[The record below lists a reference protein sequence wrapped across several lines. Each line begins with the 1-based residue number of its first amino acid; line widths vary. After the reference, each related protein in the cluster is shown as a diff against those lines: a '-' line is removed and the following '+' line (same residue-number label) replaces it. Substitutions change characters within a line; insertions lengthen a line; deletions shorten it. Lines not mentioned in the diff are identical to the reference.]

1 MTRHRWVAVTV
12 AAVACAALV
21 GWVTFPVLTVTLLV
35 LCALIAGY
43 SVWWRR
49 RRAGS
54 AALVARWTDR
64 AKRHH
69 GVANFWAIL
78 RASSWWTLR
87 RRATVLRPSLNG
99 RSWWAR
105 WRHTPITELGTRV
118 IRSGWLWVRSSIE
131 EHTLMLGAPR
141 TGKSGKLAS
150 VILDAPGAVL
160 VTSTGGDLVRN
171 TAHLRAKLGPVHV
184 FNPSNVGG
192 LESTLGFNVLDGCH
206 DPRTAGERAADL
218 LSATP
223 LAQGHK
229 DKEWVERATEAL
241 GAFMHAAA
249 ISGGTMH
256 HVQRW
261 VADPDAAI
269 EPVLG
274 ILRDSPEPTIGYQAL
289 QFFKLGR
296 PQSSVCMTITPAL
309 RWLADPIA
317 VACASTGSFDV
328 SEFLKQRATVYLL
341 AEKDGPIAPLIT
353 ALAGHI
359 ARSARRIAD
368 QQPCERLEPGLTMC
382 LDEAPSICPLPLPA
396 WSSDM
401 GKRSITMHVCA
412 QSLSQLQDRWGDK
425 PAGALLTNCAT
436 KLVFGGTA
444 DDVGLRAFSTLSGGL
459 LTPAQINQLPEL
471 HALVFRRGLLPIV
484 GRPQMVWQRSDY
496 KAAATSAVWQPRL
509 ARLAGLCK
517 TLSPRRRAVAAQAP
531 AYECLALPAGG
542 TADREYAALLE
553 ETGLSR

>member
-78 RASSWWTLR
+78 RVSSWWAMR

-99 RSWWAR
+99 QTWWAR
-105 WRHTPITELGTRV
+105 WRRTPITELGTRV
-118 IRSGWLWVRSSIE
+118 IRSGWLWVWSSVE
-131 EHTLMLGAPR
+131 EHTLTLGGPR
-141 TGKSGKLAS
+141 QGKSGKLAGTI
-150 VILDAPGAVL
+150 VDAPGAVL

-171 TAHLRAKLGPVHV
+171 TAHLRTGLGPVHV

-192 LESTLGFNVLDGCH
+192 LASTVGFNVLGGCH

-229 DKEWVERATEAL
+229 DAEWVERATEAL
-241 GAFMHAAA
+241 AALMHAAA
-249 ISGGTMH
+249 LGGATMH

-261 VADPDAAI
+261 VADPDGAI
-269 EPVLG
+269 NEVLSY
-274 ILRDSPEPTIGYQAL
+274 LRMSPETATAYQAM
-289 QFFKLGR
+289 QFFNLGR
-296 PQSSVCMTITPAL
+296 PRSSVCMSITPAL
-309 RWLADPIA
+309 RWLTDPVA

-328 SEFLKQRATVYLL
+328 GEFLEQRATIYLL
-341 AEKDGPIAPLIT
+341 AEKDGPVAPLVT

-359 ARSARRIAD
+359 ARSARRVAD
-368 QQPCERLEPGLTMC
+368 QQSHERLEPALTLV

-396 WSSDM
+396 WTADM
-401 GKRSITMHVCA
+401 GKRNITMHIGA
-412 QSLSQLQDRWGDK
+412 QSLSQLHDRWGEK
-425 PAGALLTNCAT
+425 SAGTLLTNCAT
-436 KLVFGGTA
+436 IMVFGGTKDPA
-444 DDVGLRAFSTLSGGL
+444 GLSTFSTLAGGL
-459 LTPAQINQLPEL
+459 LTPSQVQQLLPL
-471 HALVFRRGLLPIV
+471 HAVVFRNGMLPVV
-484 GRPQMVWQRSDY
+484 GRPQMVWQRRDY
-496 KAAATSAVWQPRL
+496 RMAATAAVWQPRL

-517 TLSPRRRAVAAQAP
+517 TLSPRRRAVTAQAP
-531 AYECLALPAGG
+531 AYERLALPAGG
-542 TADREYAALLE
+542 TAQREYTTILE

>member
-1 MTRHRWVAVTV
+1 MTRHRWVAVAV
-12 AAVACAALV
+12 AAVGCAALV
-21 GWVTFPVLTVTLLV
+21 GWVTFPVLTVTLFTL
-35 LCALIAGY
+35 LTFTAGFG
-43 SVWWRR
+43 VWWRR

-87 RRATVLRPSLNG
+87 RRGRVLRPSLNG

-118 IRSGWLWVRSSIE
+118 IRSGWLWVWSSVE
-131 EHTLMLGAPR
+131 EHTLTLGGPR
-141 TGKSGKLAS
+141 QGKSGKLAGTI
-150 VILDAPGAVL
+150 VDAPGAVL

-171 TAHLRAKLGPVHV
+171 TAHLRTGLGPVHV

-192 LESTLGFNVLDGCH
+192 LASSVGFNVLGGCH

-229 DKEWVERATEAL
+229 DAEWVERATEAL
-241 GAFMHAAA
+241 AALMHAAA
-249 ISGGTMH
+249 LGGATMH

-261 VADPDAAI
+261 VADPDGAI
-269 EPVLG
+269 NEVLSY
-274 ILRDSPEPTIGYQAL
+274 LRMSPEPATAYQAM
-289 QFFKLGR
+289 QFFNLGR
-296 PQSSVCMTITPAL
+296 PRSSVCMSITPAL
-309 RWLADPIA
+309 RWLTDPVA

-328 SEFLKQRATVYLL
+328 GEFLEHRATIYLL
-341 AEKDGPIAPLIT
+341 AEKDGPVAPLVT

-368 QQPCERLEPGLTMC
+368 QQSHERLEPALALV

-396 WSSDM
+396 WTADM
-401 GKRSITMHVCA
+401 GKRNITMHIGA
-412 QSLSQLQDRWGDK
+412 QSLSQLHDRWGEK
-425 PAGALLTNCAT
+425 SAGTLLTNCAT
-436 KLVFGGTA
+436 IMVFGGTKDPA
-444 DDVGLRAFSTLSGGL
+444 GLSTFSTLAGGL
-459 LTPAQINQLPEL
+459 LTPSQVQQLLPL
-471 HALVFRRGLLPIV
+471 HAVVFRNGMLPVV

-517 TLSPRRRAVAAQAP
+517 TLSPRRRAVTAQAP
-531 AYECLALPAGG
+531 AREYLALPAGG
-542 TADREYAALLE
+542 TADREYEALLE